1 MNYDALIQAIT
12 TVGFPTIM
20 SLILLYFL
28 IEEKKDHKVEMT
40 ELRNVI
46 AQNNEVLASL
56 KQLIEDKLKWI

>member
-1 MNYDALIQAIT
+1 MNYDALMQAIA
-12 TVGFPTIM
+12 TVGFPIIM
-20 SLILLYFL
+20 ALILLYFL

-56 KQLIEDKLKWI
+56 KQLIEDKLK

>member
-12 TVGFPTIM
+12 TVGFPIIM
-20 SLILLYFL
+20 ALILLYFL

-56 KQLIEDKLKWI
+56 KQLIEDKLK